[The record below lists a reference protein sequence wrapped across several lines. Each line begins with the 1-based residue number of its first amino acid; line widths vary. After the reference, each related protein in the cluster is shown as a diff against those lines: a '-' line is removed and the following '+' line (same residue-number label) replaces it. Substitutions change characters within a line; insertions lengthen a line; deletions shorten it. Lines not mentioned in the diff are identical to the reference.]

1 MALTFSGGDCGA
13 VCVKKQTN
21 KNLSIEECNNNITI
35 FSCFSGLAYKRTC
48 TIGSGSSNEDFIQCI
63 VIQILQNKIFET
75 ATHYCEIIIV
85 VADSVI
91 AKGVECQYSIDVYSW
106 RHVPGE
112 GELGW
117 GGC

>member
-1 MALTFSGGDCGA
+1 MEL
-13 VCVKKQTN
+13 CVLKKQTK
-21 KNLSIEECNNNITI
+21 KNLKRSITAVYNDITI
-35 FSCFSGLAYKRTC
+35 FTCSSSLAYKRSC
-48 TIGSGSSNEDFIQCI
+48 TIGSGSSNEDFIQCKI
-63 VIQILQNKIFET
+63 IQILQNKIFET

-85 VADSVI
+85 VANSVI